1 MSITCWGKGKQVA
14 AHTWDIL
21 TDMWSRLNRRY
32 QNYRNT
38 HGEYSLIDLQE
49 PEEGTSLLDL
59 EEVEHPYETETRVI
73 RHDSSQSDQDDSSLD
88 NVTQKSRLVPAPV
101 GDLLCDDTVGTWY
114 TGSNE
119 DDSDSSDHDNI
130 VAVEES
136 TDIDS
141 PSNETDDTD
150 ESEIQ

>member
-1 MSITCWGKGKQVA
+1 M
-14 AHTWDIL
+14 
-21 TDMWSRLNRRY
+21 
-32 QNYRNT
+32 
-38 HGEYSLIDLQE
+38 
-49 PEEGTSLLDL
+49 
-59 EEVEHPYETETRVI
+59 EHPYETETRVI

-88 NVTQKSRLVPAPV
+88 NVTQKSRLVPTPV